1 MGASLWGSIPG
12 HPPVDWRTTLP
23 GASMNIHEY
32 QAKELLRHYKVAT
45 PDGKV
50 AQDAEEARMITKE
63 YGGASV
69 VKAQIHAGGRG
80 KGGGVKFATDPD
92 KAVELYKAIFEMQ
105 LVTKQ
110 TGAEGRKVRTVFIS
124 RPVDIDRELY
134 LSLLVDR
141 GTSRITILASTE
153 GGVEIEEVAEA
164 TPEKI
169 FRVAVDPALGL
180 CAFQARQVAFA
191 LGLEGDTFKQCVV
204 LLQNLYKLF
213 VEKDCSMVEINPLVV
228 TKKGDVTALD
238 AKFGFDDN
246 ALFRHPDV
254 LAFRDLNEE
263 AEEEIEASKFNLN
276 FIKLDGQIG
285 CMVNGAGL
293 AMGTMDIIK
302 YHGGSPANF
311 LDVGGGATEDA
322 VKNAFRII
330 LQDKAVKAVL
340 VNIFGGIMRCDVVAA
355 GIVKAAKEIGIKVP
369 VVVRMEGTNVEEGK
383 KILADSGLNLVVATD
398 LKDAAV
404 KVVAS
409 IK

>member
-1 MGASLWGSIPG
+1 
-12 HPPVDWRTTLP
+12 
-23 GASMNIHEY
+23 MNIHEY
-32 QAKELLRHYKVAT
+32 QAKELLRRYAVAT

-50 AQDAEEARMITKE
+50 AQDAEDARMITKE
-63 YGGASV
+63 FGGASV

-92 KAVELYKAIFEMQ
+92 KAAELFKAMLGMQ

-110 TGAEGRKVRTVFIS
+110 TGAEGRKVRTVFLS
-124 RPVDIDRELY
+124 KPVDIERELY
-134 LSLLVDR
+134 LSFLVDR
-141 GTSRITILASTE
+141 ASSRVTILASTE
-153 GGVEIEEVAEA
+153 GGVEIEEVAEK

-169 FRVAVDPALGL
+169 VRVAIDPALGL
-180 CAFQARQVAFA
+180 NGFQARQVAFA
-191 LGLEGDTFKQCVV
+191 LGLEGDAFKKGVV
-204 LLQNLYKLF
+204 FLQNLYKLF
-213 VEKDCSMVEINPLVV
+213 IEKDCSMVEINPLVV
-228 TKKGDVTALD
+228 TKQGEVTALD
-238 AKFGFDDN
+238 AKIGFDDN
-246 ALFRHPDV
+246 ALFRHADV

-330 LQDKAVKAVL
+330 LQDPAVKAVL

-369 VVVRMEGTNVEEGK
+369 VVVRLEGTNVEEGK
-383 KILADSGLNLVVATD
+383 KILADSGLNLIVAAD
-398 LKDAAV
+398 LKDAAE

>member
-1 MGASLWGSIPG
+1 
-12 HPPVDWRTTLP
+12 
-23 GASMNIHEY
+23 MNIHEY
-32 QAKELLRHYKVAT
+32 QAKELLRQYKVTT

-50 AQDAEEARMITKE
+50 AQDAEEARTITKGF
-63 YGGASV
+63 GGAGV

-92 KAVELYKAIFEMQ
+92 KAAEMFKAMLGMQ

-124 RPVDIDRELY
+124 KPIDIARELY
-134 LSLLVDR
+134 LSFLVDR
-141 GTSRITILASTE
+141 GSSRVTILASTE
-153 GGVEIEEVAEA
+153 GGVEIEQVAEN

-169 FRVAVDPALGL
+169 VKVAVDPALGL
-180 CAFQARQVAFA
+180 SAFQARQVAFA
-191 LGLEGDTFKQCVV
+191 LGLEGDGFKKGVV
-204 LLQNLYKLF
+204 FLQNLYRLF
-213 VEKDCSMVEINPLVV
+213 MEKDCSMVEINPLVV
-228 TKKGDVTALD
+228 TKDGDITALD
-238 AKFGFDDN
+238 AKIGFDDN

-263 AEEEIEASKFNLN
+263 AEEEIDASKFNLN

-293 AMGTMDIIK
+293 AMGTMDIIN
-302 YHGGSPANF
+302 YHGGSAANF
-311 LDVGGGATEDA
+311 LDIGGGATEDA

-330 LQDKAVKAVL
+330 LQDPAVKAVL

-355 GIVKAAKEIGIKVP
+355 GIVNAAKEIGIKVP
-369 VVVRMEGTNVEEGK
+369 VVVRLEGTNVEEGK
-383 KILADSGLNLVVATD
+383 KILADSGLNLIVAAD
-398 LKDAAV
+398 LEDAAV

-409 IK
+409 VK

>member
-1 MGASLWGSIPG
+1 
-12 HPPVDWRTTLP
+12 
-23 GASMNIHEY
+23 MNIHEY
-32 QAKELLRHYKVAT
+32 QAKELLRLYHVAT

-63 YGGASV
+63 FGGASV

-92 KAVELYKAIFEMQ
+92 KAAELFKSIFGMQ
-105 LVTKQ
+105 LITKQ

-124 RPVDIDRELY
+124 KPVDIAQELY
-134 LSLLVDR
+134 LSFLVDR
-141 GTSRITILASTE
+141 ASSRVTILASTE
-153 GGVEIEEVAEA
+153 GGVEIEEVAEK

-169 FRVAVDPALGL
+169 IRVAVDPALGL
-180 CAFQARQVAFA
+180 CGFQARQVAFA
-191 LGLEGDTFKQCVV
+191 LGLQGDAFKKGVV
-204 LLQNLYKLF
+204 FLLNLYKLF
-213 VEKDCSMVEINPLVV
+213 VEKDCSMVEINPLVI
-228 TKKGDVTALD
+228 TKDGDVTALD
-238 AKFGFDDN
+238 AKIGFDDN

-263 AEEEIEASKFNLN
+263 AEEEVEASKFNLN

-330 LQDKAVKAVL
+330 LQDTSVKAVL

-355 GIVKAAKEIGIKVP
+355 GIVNAAKEIGIQVP
-369 VVVRMEGTNVEEGK
+369 VVVRLEGTNVEEGK
-383 KILADSGLNLVVATD
+383 KILADSGLNLIVAKD
-398 LKDAAV
+398 LKDAAE

-409 IK
+409 IQ

>member
-1 MGASLWGSIPG
+1 
-12 HPPVDWRTTLP
+12 
-23 GASMNIHEY
+23 MNIHEY
-32 QAKELLRHYKVAT
+32 QAKELLRQYKVAT

-80 KGGGVKFATDPD
+80 KGGGVKFANDPD
-92 KAVELYKAIFEMQ
+92 KAAEMFKAMLGMQ

-124 RPVDIDRELY
+124 KPVDIERELY
-134 LSLLVDR
+134 LSFLVDR
-141 GTSRITILASTE
+141 GSSRVTVLASTE
-153 GGVEIEEVAEA
+153 GGVEIEEVAA
-164 TPEKI
+164 NTPEKI
-169 FRVAVDPALGL
+169 VKVAVDPALGL
-180 CAFQARQVAFA
+180 SGFQARQVAFA
-191 LGLEGDTFKQCVV
+191 LGLQGDAFKQGVV
-204 LLQNLYKLF
+204 FLQNMYRLF
-213 VEKDCSMVEINPLVV
+213 IEKDCSMVEINPLVI
-228 TKKGDVTALD
+228 TKQGEVTALD
-238 AKFGFDDN
+238 AKIGFDDN
-246 ALFRHPDV
+246 ALFRHPEI
-254 LAFRDLNEE
+254 LAYRDLNEE

-276 FIKLDGQIG
+276 FIKLDGTIG

-330 LQDKAVKAVL
+330 LQDTAVKAVL

-355 GIVKAAKEIGIKVP
+355 GIVKAAKEIGIQVP
-369 VVVRMEGTNVEEGK
+369 VVVRLEGTNVEEGK

-398 LKDAAV
+398 LKDAAQ

-409 IK
+409 VK